1 MTMRLPGTLRVSND
15 CISDL
20 AGYAAL
26 EAYGVV
32 GMACLDANEGVARLL
47 PHNRVR
53 KGIDVASQ
61 DGKLHIDMHVIV
73 EEGVNITTVSN
84 NLRDNVVFLIKKI
97 AEIDSV
103 VVTVHVEGIRTH

>member
-32 GMACLDANEGVARLL
+32 GMACLDANEGLRACFR
-47 PHNRVR
+47 
-53 KGIDVASQ
+53 
-61 DGKLHIDMHVIV
+61 
-73 EEGVNITTVSN
+73 TTVCAKALMLHHKMEN
-84 NLRDNVVFLIKKI
+84 CI
-97 AEIDSV
+97 
-103 VVTVHVEGIRTH
+103 